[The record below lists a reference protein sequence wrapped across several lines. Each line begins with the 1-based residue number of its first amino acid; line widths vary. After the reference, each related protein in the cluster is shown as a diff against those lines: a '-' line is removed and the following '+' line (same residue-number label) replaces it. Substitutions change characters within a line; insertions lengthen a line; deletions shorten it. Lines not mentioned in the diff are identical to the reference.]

1 MIMTSADADLDQ
13 LRAEV
18 SELRAR
24 VDSFERILQLRDA
37 ITNTT
42 VGTPT
47 EAAEPVALPASY
59 EITADQL
66 LPAQDGFHQLEWG
79 PDGALRWTGPGQDVH
94 FEAWIDRSAPLVA
107 TVQLF
112 HFGTPANAQELA
124 LIVDGTSHGLT
135 RQGESKILVSPPI
148 APREDAGATLF
159 TLHVPHMHSPS
170 ARGAADRRVLGVAFQ
185 RLTVVRA

>member
-1 MIMTSADADLDQ
+1 MTMTSADADFDQ

-18 SELRAR
+18 TELRAR

-37 ITNTT
+37 IPNST
-42 VGTPT
+42 VP
-47 EAAEPVALPASY
+47 AAAAPEPVALPASY
-59 EITADQL
+59 EVAADQL

-94 FEAWIDRSAPLVA
+94 FETWIDRSAPLVA

-112 HFGTPANAQELA
+112 HFGSPANAQDLA
-124 LIVDGTSHGLT
+124 MVVDGTAYGFT
-135 RQGESKILVSPPI
+135 RQGDTKVLVSAPI
-148 APREDAGATLF
+148 APREGDGATLF

-170 ARGAADRRVLGVAFQ
+170 ARGAADRRMLGVAFQ